1 MPSRTP
7 TRLFSHL
14 QSRAHVLG
22 LLRRL
27 SSSAAAPA
35 LSSGPP
41 VKPEEP
47 GPEDC
52 CQVSTATLLLALC
65 FLLASLF
72 VAVHCLTLAAA
83 EELVRGVRLERLL
96 AGAARV

>member
-1 MPSRTP
+1 MPSKTP
-7 TRLFSHL
+7 TKVFSHL
-14 QSRAHVLG
+14 RSRAHVLG

-35 LSSGPP
+35 LSPGPP

-52 CQVSTATLLLALC
+52 CQVSTATLRFALC
-65 FLLASLF
+65 LLLASLF
-72 VAVHCLTLAAA
+72 FAVHCLTLAAIA
-83 EELVRGVRLERLL
+83 ELVR
-96 AGAARV
+96 

>member
-7 TRLFSHL
+7 TKLFSHL
-14 QSRAHVLG
+14 RSRAHVLG

-27 SSSAAAPA
+27 SSSAAEPA
-35 LSSGPP
+35 LGPGPP

-52 CQVSTATLLLALC
+52 CQVSNTTLHLALCLLLAL
-65 FLLASLF
+65 LF
-72 VAVHCLTLAAA
+72 VAVHCLMLAATA
-83 EELVRGVRLERLL
+83 ELVRGVRLERLL